1 MMVSLP
7 FLLSGCFR
15 PTVWEERSVQTGYRG
30 EARYEPFLA
39 AARFAEEDGWT
50 VDEQFQLTELPEQGV
65 TVLLPSE
72 GDRNRASASRLEHWI
87 REGGHLIYLL
97 EGADSFRNDFPIPP
111 WPRDERPQD
120 GSPELQEEEPS
131 EKRYPKLAAESPGK
145 GETEADELEG
155 KMKDPNRFLL
165 LKQVGIKITPRTSTS
180 EQIRWRGPSLSVEI
194 PEGIG
199 VKVPPRIM
207 EGGPRV
213 FAGTRQSRAFA
224 SFPLGEGRFTILSH
238 AQPWRNRFIGDHDH
252 AHIFHLTL
260 GLGKSSNVLWIVRS
274 TNTSFFGLLWNHGSR
289 VILSFLA
296 FLGLWL
302 WWATRRTGP
311 LLPET
316 EPGNRDFADH
326 LKTSGKFLWGL
337 PGGSAVLL
345 QPVRNR
351 ILRREGIHDSLTEEA
366 RQERLVAL
374 ASRVERESEEV
385 EDALFGKP
393 PTDPGRFTRFV
404 ELLRTLESTH

>member
-1 MMVSLP
+1 
-7 FLLSGCFR
+7 
-15 PTVWEERSVQTGYRG
+15 
-30 EARYEPFLA
+30 
-39 AARFAEEDGWT
+39 
-50 VDEQFQLTELPEQGV
+50 
-65 TVLLPSE
+65 
-72 GDRNRASASRLEHWI
+72 
-87 REGGHLIYLL
+87 
-97 EGADSFRNDFPIPP
+97 
-111 WPRDERPQD
+111 
-120 GSPELQEEEPS
+120 
-131 EKRYPKLAAESPGK
+131 
-145 GETEADELEG
+145 
-155 KMKDPNRFLL
+155 
-165 LKQVGIKITPRTSTS
+165 
-180 EQIRWRGPSLSVEI
+180 
-194 PEGIG
+194 
-199 VKVPPRIM
+199 
-207 EGGPRV
+207 
-213 FAGTRQSRAFA
+213 
-224 SFPLGEGRFTILSH
+224 
-238 AQPWRNRFIGDHDH
+238 
-252 AHIFHLTL
+252 
-260 GLGKSSNVLWIVRS
+260 
-274 TNTSFFGLLWNHGSR
+274 NTSFFGLLWNHGSR

-311 LLPET
+311 LLPEI